1 MADVSTGRW
10 REPIIAGWQNTR
22 EQVLWA
28 RKRPV
33 SARTAPPGVGETV
46 GLRLAPAG
54 PVVRAKVLRV
64 DMVIPADTRA
74 GVSIDWNVWRYV
86 VKNPVRGPVELDAAG
101 NRAVELVDDPWPSV
115 LVETLDGPKIRTE
128 TREARL
134 PGSPGWLRAK
144 E

>member
-1 MADVSTGRW
+1 MQPNPLGLPALGPEAGEVLGLRMA
-10 REPIIAGWQNTR
+10 
-22 EQVLWA
+22 
-28 RKRPV
+28 
-33 SARTAPPGVGETV
+33 PGV
-46 GLRLAPAG
+46 

-64 DMVIPADTRA
+64 DMGTPVDTRA

-86 VKNPVRGPVELDAAG
+86 VRDPAAGPIELDEVG

-115 LVETLDGPKIRTE
+115 LLETLDGPKIRTE
-128 TREARL
+128 CREARL